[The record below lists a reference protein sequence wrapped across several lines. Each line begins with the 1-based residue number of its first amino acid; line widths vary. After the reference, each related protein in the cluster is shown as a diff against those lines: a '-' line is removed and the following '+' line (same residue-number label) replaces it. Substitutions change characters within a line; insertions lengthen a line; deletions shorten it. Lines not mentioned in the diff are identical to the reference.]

1 MTTNKDNNKT
11 RKLDGKDFPGDK
23 LTFGDQSGAFP
34 REKYENSSSLNNSAR
49 QVLSSNELNIPGTIA
64 GVDLTEH
71 TDGIETQYP
80 LNQVI
85 ETECGHVIEYNDTTN
100 SERIL
105 IKHANGSGIDMRP
118 DGSIVVNAQGGG
130 LVEVV
135 SGDHKLIVTGDG
147 QLNYSGNLT
156 LNVTG
161 DFNVNVG
168 GSYNVQAQDETKTI
182 EGPSRDL
189 YYGSKYTTILGSRQ
203 DTYTVNYSASVLG
216 NHNLFVKGDKKEAVN
231 ASSTSS
237 STGIMTQTS
246 ETQIIQSAPD
256 INIAA
261 QSISVFGDTGT
272 IGGEN
277 VIMYNYNM
285 YTGHTVHA
293 ADTVSTPTVN
303 TTRVNSTS
311 VHASAMY
318 ATAFNGDLTGTADRS
333 ISPATNNASSSALG
347 TNNLDN
353 DTETALPTES
363 ILSEYLGKGTYGIK
377 KVQVDPGN
385 YLKNAIDKAVSSNNV
400 TRKALTIEEVRARKR
415 DTGHNTNSKFNS
427 WAVQSQTLNPKHS
440 DTTPPAILEVR
451 SANGLTVSARGGVF
465 PDGDPTARVIASTN
479 KSNPSVPD
487 IKHNPNDL
495 ELITPATKITNGV
508 TLSQFIYGKGDAGKL
523 DVSLTLNEKKQ
534 IVRNLYPHAEF
545 LNTVRNNTDEF
556 KAYNIEVVEG
566 LYTKQDVEIITKDGI
581 LDLRAQGRAVVYELT
596 GIEGIVDRDKTFELA
611 SWIARNIRYDKIIL
625 DYDTYDPDGELN
637 VQIVLIMPKMPKDYN
652 VTFKMESETLYNN
665 KLQEKDFLHIAPE
678 KSDKPSAAEANEPA
692 VDPEEDGDVETA
704 PVKGSYPFVHPDDT
718 IGPIHTY
725 DTGDARVD
733 AATGFT
739 RPFQL
744 PAQEGDYVVTRTN
757 DQNGEIIIYV
767 WQDTDKFWFP
777 FTIPGYKAEGFEVP
791 FENLNF
797 IVRQPV

>member
-231 ASSTSS
+231 ASSTSA
-237 STGIMTQTS
+237 STGVMTQTS

-293 ADTVSTPTVN
+293 GYTMDAPVGNFRRLNGTSAHY
-303 TTRVNSTS
+303 TTFHGSLNGKAAFASTS
-311 VHASAMY
+311 DTSAGLGPGGGSY
-318 ATAFNGDLTGTADRS
+318 SSTSADD
-333 ISPATNNASSSALG
+333 IEN
-347 TNNLDN
+347 D

-363 ILSEYLGKGTYGIK
+363 ILSEYLDKGSYGIK

-415 DTGHNTNSKFNS
+415 DTGHNANSKFNS

-479 KSNPSVPD
+479 KTNPSIPD
-487 IKHNPNDL
+487 IKYNPNDL
-495 ELITPATKITNGV
+495 ELITPATKITNGI

-566 LYTKQDVEIITKDGI
+566 LYTKQDIEIITKDGI
-581 LDLRAQGRAVVYELT
+581 LDLRDQGRAVVYELT

-625 DYDTYDPDGELN
+625 DYDTYNPDGELS
-637 VQIVLIMPKMPKDYN
+637 VQIILIMPKMPKDYN

-692 VDPEEDGDVETA
+692 VDPEEDGDVE
-704 PVKGSYPFVHPDDT
+704 PNQSGSVFV
-718 IGPIHTY
+718 
-725 DTGDARVD
+725 
-733 AATGFT
+733 
-739 RPFQL
+739 
-744 PAQEGDYVVTRTN
+744 
-757 DQNGEIIIYV
+757 
-767 WQDTDKFWFP
+767 
-777 FTIPGYKAEGFEVP
+777 
-791 FENLNF
+791 
-797 IVRQPV
+797 